1 MVRTPT
7 LPRTSFIQLAP
18 SRCSRFRGSQRSR
31 EYSRPGKRTLNALLV
46 TESPCGHVDQM
57 REFCGTAE
65 PQEHRPWASIMLDLH
80 LIVMVIATSSDW
92 KPSSTAAK
100 PVDLRRLP
108 YNRMERSI
116 TGPTGRTSSPCANL
130 ACPQSRIVELPLTG
144 MLNMVKKATY
154 HFIGHG
160 SWYRERPSPATPPR
174 AEV

>member
-7 LPRTSFIQLAP
+7 MPRTSFIQLAP

-65 PQEHRPWASIMLDLH
+65 PQEHRQWASIMLDLH
-80 LIVMVIATSSDW
+80 MVIATSSDW

-100 PVDLRRLP
+100 SVDLRRLP
-108 YNRMERSI
+108 HNRMERSI
-116 TGPTGRTSSPCANL
+116 TGLTGSSPCANL
-130 ACPQSRIVELPLTG
+130 ACSQSRIVEPLLTG
-144 MLNMVKKATY
+144 MLNMVGKATH